1 MTEKRKKSILA
12 SLVVVS
18 MILIG
23 AFGVYLTMPP
33 SEDGKGGFGTLKVS
47 AEEADPGAGKSGI
60 LEIFVIDHANR
71 PANYALNI
79 SEGASYVLGYGN
91 ATSFSINIPHDT
103 AFDIV
108 VKCRANTTHAYNN
121 SGSNWET
128 DWIRCILNATGAIT
142 INEDMSETEITNNSN
157 YIWVNYWIDNSGS
170 GYTIGRDET
179 LNIGTIKFEYY
190 G

>member
-1 MTEKRKKSILA
+1 ML
-12 SLVVVS
+12 L
-18 MILIG
+18 MG
-23 AFGVYLTMPP
+23 AFGIYLTLPP

-47 AEEADPGAGKSGI
+47 AAEANPGAGASGI
-60 LEIFVIDHANR
+60 LEVFIIDHANR
-71 PANYALNI
+71 PANYNSNI
-79 SEGASYVLGYGN
+79 SEGDSFVLGYGVDN
-91 ATSFSINIPHDT
+91 FNINIPHST

-108 VKCRANTTHAYNN
+108 VKCRANATHAYN
-121 SGSNWET
+121 STGSKWET

-142 INEDMSETEITNNSN
+142 INENMNETEITNNSN